1 MTMQVRLRVGASST
15 GEVLLHTG
23 DVTILNYAM
32 QSPDVDQTALAS
44 LGDGNGLSVPKWG
57 NVTESIDIMIQASTV
72 QLVRDKVQ
80 AIERLLDLARQG
92 TLGWLEDRVYIS
104 VQFDQDT
111 GNGWR
116 SQILAAK
123 LELNNVTNEIWRK
136 YVMATLIITR
146 RYYWETELT
155 IAINLTSSSN
165 TSATTTGVNVY
176 NNADNLG
183 LPANWFNIS
192 ADQVAGTL
200 PSPLKL
206 TVQNNS
212 GSVRETKAFYFG
224 NYVFNDP
231 ANVDPVFYVNTLKTW
246 LGTLG
251 TTTHQVAL
259 SGGNLLPSF
268 KSQFGRILVIY
279 YDRPATTT
287 LVRAALQ
294 VGFSTAA
301 FDVAQGEHVLAGNNW
316 VVDLGGLPLPPGYWE
331 GASDLMYLA
340 HQANAVNGD
349 TLGINWMQV
358 MPSGAGRYRVVKGIT
373 DSYGLEHGHSMIDDG
388 YSGSAYS
395 LEGGLIIPAFR
406 GYFEQIHVWPNR
418 INRIRMVVQ
427 GSVAMETNRAWIVT
441 ASYRPRRLTL

>member
-1 MTMQVRLRVGASST
+1 MTMQVRLRVGASTT

-32 QSPDVDQTALAS
+32 QSPNVEQTALAS
-44 LGDGNGLSVPKWG
+44 LGDGNGLSIPKWG
-57 NVTESIDIMIQASTV
+57 NVTESIDLMIQASTV

-92 TLGWLEDRVYIS
+92 TLGWLEDRVYLS

-123 LELNNVTNEIWRK
+123 LDLNNVTNEIWRK
-136 YVMATLIITR
+136 YVLATLIITR

-155 IAINLTSSSN
+155 QAISLTSGPNSTPTTAGVQVFN
-165 TSATTTGVNVY
+165 NPDSAGVWH
-176 NNADNLG
+176 
-183 LPANWFNIS
+183 NWFDI
-192 ADQVAGTL
+192 AAAQVTGTL

-212 GSVRETKAFYFG
+212 GSARETKAFYFG

-231 ANVDPVFYVNTLKTW
+231 ANIDPVFYVNTSKTW

-259 SGGNLLPSF
+259 SGGNLLSSF

-279 YDRPATTT
+279 YDRPAGTT

-301 FDVAQGEHVLAGNNW
+301 FDIAQGEHVLGENDW

-331 GASDLMYLA
+331 GSSNLMYLG

-349 TLGINWMQV
+349 TLGINWLQV
-358 MPSGAGRYRVVKGIT
+358 MPSGPGRYRVVKGIT
-373 DSYGLEHGHSMIDDG
+373 NSYGLQHGDSMIDDG

-427 GSVAMETNRAWIVT
+427 GNVSMETNRSWLVT